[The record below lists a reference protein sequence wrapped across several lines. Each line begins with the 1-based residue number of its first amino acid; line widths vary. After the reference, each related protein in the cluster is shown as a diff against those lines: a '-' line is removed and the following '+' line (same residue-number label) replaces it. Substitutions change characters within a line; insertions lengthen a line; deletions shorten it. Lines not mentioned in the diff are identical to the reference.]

1 MIDTEFMGKVRALPA
16 RQQVVLWSILKNFQ
30 QKGGTRFTAAELAE
44 VAAKLLRAD
53 SDEELARMTG
63 GVLSSLVRNGM
74 IEKFTGGRQPIWQL
88 VPELHKN
95 AKEYKEAIFP
105 VTTYWEKE

>member
-1 MIDTEFMGKVRALPA
+1 MIDSEFMKKVRALPA
-16 RQQVVLWSILKNFQ
+16 RQQVVLWSILKHFQ

-44 VAAKLLRAD
+44 VSMKLLRAD
-53 SDEELARMTG
+53 SGDELARMTG

-95 AKEYKEAIFP
+95 AKEYQKAIFP
-105 VTTYWEKE
+105 VTTYWVKD